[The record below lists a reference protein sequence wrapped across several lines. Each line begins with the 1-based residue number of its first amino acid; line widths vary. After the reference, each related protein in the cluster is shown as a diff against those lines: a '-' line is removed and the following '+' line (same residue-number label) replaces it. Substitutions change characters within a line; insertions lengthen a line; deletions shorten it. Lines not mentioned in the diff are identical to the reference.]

1 MMMPRYPDIQVQI
14 HSRNPLA
21 LVSAI
26 RTALRK
32 SRVDAGEIRRFTDEA
47 MASEEP
53 TTIYSVCAAWAEVE
67 VS

>member
-1 MMMPRYPDIQVQI
+1 MIMPRYPDIQVQI

-26 RTALRK
+26 RSALRK
-32 SRVDAGEIRRFTDEA
+32 SRVDALEIRRFTDEA

-53 TTIYSVCAAWAEVE
+53 SSIYTVCASWAEVE